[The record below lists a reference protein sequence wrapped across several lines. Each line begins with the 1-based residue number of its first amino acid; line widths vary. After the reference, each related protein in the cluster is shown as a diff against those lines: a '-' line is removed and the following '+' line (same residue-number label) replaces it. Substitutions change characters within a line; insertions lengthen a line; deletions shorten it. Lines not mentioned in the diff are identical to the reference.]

1 MKAKGYAHPTFFEFV
16 FLMAMDLY
24 GRIKPDFVVL
34 ETGLGGRLDTTNV
47 IRHPLACV
55 ITSISLDH
63 TQYLGDTVELIAAE
77 KAGIIKPGYTGG
89 V

>member
-1 MKAKGYAHPTFFEFV
+1 M
-16 FLMAMDLY
+16 
-24 GRIKPDFVVL
+24 
-34 ETGLGGRLDTTNV
+34 

-77 KAGIIKPGYTGG
+77 KAGIIKQG
-89 V
+89 VPVVLRQQ